1 MNNICNEVV
10 SDELPTIYQF
20 KTSDDCNW
28 LINSVEIKLDIIT
41 NRL

>member
-10 SDELPTIYQF
+10 SDELHTIYQF
-20 KTSDDCNW
+20 QTFDDCNW